1 MSERA
6 AEMSPQ
12 ATAGPE
18 HKRLEVFV
26 GKWNQEGRAYDSPFG
41 SAADISAVETFEW
54 LTGGLFLVHRLEGQL
69 GGVPI
74 ACIEI
79 IGYDAASQNYSA
91 HTFYNDGKENVWRLE
106 RRDGSWRLSGEWQQD
121 GGRLLVRCTEVF
133 SDSGDVISGKW
144 EYSPDG
150 TDWQTF
156 WETTLT
162 RA

>member
-74 ACIEI
+74 A
-79 IGYDAASQNYSA
+79 ASRSLA
-91 HTFYNDGKENVWRLE
+91 
-106 RRDGSWRLSGEWQQD
+106 
-121 GGRLLVRCTEVF
+121 
-133 SDSGDVISGKW
+133 
-144 EYSPDG
+144 
-150 TDWQTF
+150 
-156 WETTLT
+156 TTL
-162 RA
+162 RARTTPRTPSTTMAKRACGDSRGATAAGVEWGVAAGRRPAARAVHGGLQRLRRCHQREVGVLAGRY